1 VNADSA
7 FAAAAFPLHIGSQI
21 SNVDPKPR
29 GALSTCSVSSVCAHD
44 PGHHAASLE
53 DANLEHI
60 AAASHPLGRAVEGVA
75 ESLPQSAGRIT

>member
-21 SNVDPKPR
+21 SNVDPKS
-29 GALSTCSVSSVCAHD
+29 GQALSVSSVRAHD
-44 PGHHAASLE
+44 PSHYAACLE

-60 AAASHPLGRAVEGVA
+60 AATSHPLGRAIEGVT
-75 ESLPQSAGRIT
+75 ESLPQPAGRIT

>member
-21 SNVDPKPR
+21 SNVDPKS
-29 GALSTCSVSSVCAHD
+29 GQALSICSVSSVRAHD
-44 PGHHAASLE
+44 PSHYAACLE

-60 AAASHPLGRAVEGVA
+60 AATSHPLGRAVEGVT
-75 ESLPQSAGRIT
+75 ESLPQPAGRIT